1 MLKMLI
7 IDDAEEICFAI
18 SEYFILK
25 DWKVKK
31 AYNIEAALNFLR
43 NEKFDVI
50 LVDYNMPN
58 INGVVGTRLIRQIDN
73 KVLIIALSILG
84 EEDIAE
90 SFLKSGADDFAI
102 KPIKMMDLF
111 YRIKSHLKE
120 KIPKNNKDKESK
132 EEITKKE
139 YPKGIDK
146 DTFKL
151 IEKYLF
157 ENGDFVDV
165 DEIYFNVKIAKKT
178 ANRYLQYMVL
188 EKMVEVKLTYGKIG
202 RPKKKYRLF
211 K

>member
-25 DWKVKK
+25 GWKVKE

-58 INGVVGTRLIRQIDN
+58 INGVVGTRLIRQIDD

-120 KIPKNNKDKESK
+120 NVYKDDKSLKIKEK
-132 EEITKKE
+132 IIKKG

-151 IEKYLF
+151 IEEYLF
-157 ENGDFVDV
+157 KNGDFVDV

-202 RPKKKYRLF
+202 RPKKKYRAF